1 VRICQTAR
9 ANAIES
15 LMYRVW
21 QFGAS
26 LTAGKMTKTLMAS
39 HVISPGQ
46 RWNMIV
52 RSSIEPTNPVS
63 RTSPQMQVGNGV
75 SEHHAAAY
83 RAGES

>member
-1 VRICQTAR
+1 
-9 ANAIES
+9 
-15 LMYRVW
+15 
-21 QFGAS
+21 
-26 LTAGKMTKTLMAS
+26 
-39 HVISPGQ
+39 
-46 RWNMIV
+46 MIV